1 MIPPEKWY
9 ELVECPNCGSDE
21 EATVTFPQGHPWPT
35 YIHTCSKCGHIIM
48 ESEWNERK
56 QGK

>member
-9 ELVECPNCGSDE
+9 ELVTCPECGSEE

-35 YIHTCSKCGHIIM
+35 YIHTCGKCGYIIM
-48 ESEWNERK
+48 ESDWNSRTL
-56 QGK
+56 